1 MTRKQVKKQIEKIRE
16 LMLELKDD
24 IETTI
29 DEIEP
34 YEGKEELTEQQEE
47 RKEWLEGCQYELETA
62 LSFLLQNGII
72 RATPEGLKTT
82 DFGNLIAKSNYAVE
96 TAVKIKEYVWAKN

>member
-24 IETTI
+24 IEITI

-47 RKEWLEGCQYELETA
+47 
-62 LSFLLQNGII
+62 
-72 RATPEGLKTT
+72 
-82 DFGNLIAKSNYAVE
+82 
-96 TAVKIKEYVWAKN
+96 

>member
-16 LMLELKDD
+16 LMLELK
-24 IETTI
+24 

-47 RKEWLEGCQYELETA
+47 RKEWLENCQYELETA
-62 LSFLLQNGII
+62 L
-72 RATPEGLKTT
+72 
-82 DFGNLIAKSNYAVE
+82 DNLE
-96 TAVKIKEYVWAKN
+96 EYEY

>member
-16 LMLELKDD
+16 LMLELNYG
-24 IETTI
+24 IALTI

-34 YEGKEELTEQQEE
+34 YGDRDELTEQQEE

-62 LSFLLQNGII
+62 L
-72 RATPEGLKTT
+72 
-82 DFGNLIAKSNYAVE
+82 DNLE
-96 TAVKIKEYVWAKN
+96 EYEY